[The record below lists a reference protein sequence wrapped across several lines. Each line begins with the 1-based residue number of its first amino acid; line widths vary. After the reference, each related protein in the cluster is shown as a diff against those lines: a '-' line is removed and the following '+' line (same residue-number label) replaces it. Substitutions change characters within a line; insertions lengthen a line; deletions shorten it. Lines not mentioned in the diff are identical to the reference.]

1 MCKHRYHVPLV
12 ALAPSSC
19 RVLLQTSWGASCFVS
34 CTLHPS
40 KESASVFST
49 TPYKSMSTQDA
60 FDFQY
65 NCDETF
71 TDLCQCDLAA
81 FLADG
86 LFEQCLL
93 TTISAELPPR
103 HFLNLQALR
112 SQLCTVQASSD
123 SPKAAKASLNGRCF
137 LASPCSHLPAR
148 VFQRQPHT
156 TYAFISPS
164 LILLLILTARK

>member
-1 MCKHRYHVPLV
+1 MCKHCYHVPLV

-19 RVLLQTSWGASCFVS
+19 CVLLQTSWGASCFVS

-40 KESASVFST
+40 KKYASVFST
-49 TPYKSMSTQDA
+49 THYKFMSTPDA
-60 FDFQY
+60 SDFQY
-65 NCDETF
+65 NCDEIF

-103 HFLNLQALR
+103 NFLNSHALR
-112 SQLCTVQASSD
+112 SQSCTVLKLPVTAPSRPKLLWTEDASWPRHAATCLRTCFND
-123 SPKAAKASLNGRCF
+123 SPKPRMLSF
-137 LASPCSHLPAR
+137 HHP
-148 VFQRQPHT
+148 
-156 TYAFISPS
+156 
-164 LILLLILTARK
+164 